1 MRLLGV
7 GAAICALGVEAA
19 FPAAPPVPVTL
30 VASESVI
37 RITPRY
43 RGELVELHGTAP
55 AACAVVVKLSAP
67 GESRT
72 CSCKGKVGP
81 LWLSVDRIRFDNVPR
96 MYKVKSSGVLDDIL
110 DPADQVR
117 FGLGR
122 RGLRACIGSQ
132 EGPDRGLYVD
142 ELILIQQRE
151 RLYDFEDEAV
161 ERDGDTFRTSFFW
174 PPDGPPGR
182 YHLEAYAVLAGRVVG
197 SAETEVDVR
206 SVGVEAWVRSLAQG
220 HGILYG
226 LLSVALAALTGSAAS
241 VVFTM
246 RSRSAKPT
254 GRER

>member
-7 GAAICALGVEAA
+7 SAAICALGVGTAGA
-19 FPAAPPVPVTL
+19 AAPAVPVTL
-30 VASESVI
+30 MASESVI

-55 AACAVVVKLSAP
+55 AGCAVVVKLSAP

-81 LWLSVDRIRFDNVPR
+81 LWLSVDRIRFENVPR

-110 DPADQVR
+110 DAAEQVR
-117 FGLGR
+117 LGLGR
-122 RGLRACIGSQ
+122 RGLKASLGGQR
-132 EGPDRGLYVD
+132 GPNRELYVD

-151 RLYDFEDEAV
+151 RLYDFEDRAV
-161 ERDGDTFRTSFFW
+161 EQDGSTFRTSFFW

-182 YHLEAYAVLAGRVVG
+182 YHLEAYAVRNGRVVG
-197 SAETEVDVR
+197 SAETNVEVR
-206 SVGVEAWVRSLAQG
+206 SVGVEAWVRSLAHG

-226 LLSVALAALTGSAAS
+226 VLSVALAVVTGLAAS
-241 VVFTM
+241 VVFNVGS
-246 RSRSAKPT
+246 RPPRSAMR
-254 GRER
+254 GR